1 MKYFYA
7 RVSSK
12 EQNLDR
18 QLTDADGMVFCDKQ
32 SGKDMDRPEYQRM
45 KSMLCKG
52 DEVIIH
58 ELDRLGRDKALV
70 KEEIAW
76 YKDMGITLR
85 IKNIPTTMIDFGDAD
100 WIQDMVTNIII
111 EVMSSLA
118 EEERHKIHSRQ
129 RQGIDA
135 MEIRE
140 GRHYSR
146 KRGNYYGRPR
156 SEIDWDL
163 VEGMTVEEACE
174 MLGISRSTYYKR
186 RKEVG

>member
-7 RVSSK
+7 RVSTK

-18 QLTDADGMVFCDKQ
+18 QLAEADGMVFCDKQ

-45 KSMLCKG
+45 KSMLRRG

-118 EEERHKIHSRQ
+118 EEERNKIRSRQ

-135 MEIRE
+135 MEVRG
-140 GRHYSR
+140 GRHYSH
-146 KRGNYYGRPR
+146 KRNNYYGRPR
-156 SEIDWDL
+156 QEIDFDM
-163 VEGMTVEEACE
+163 VEGLSVEEACE
-174 MLGISRSTYYKR
+174 VLGISRATYYR
-186 RKEVG
+186 RRNG